1 MYTQCCINTGNRRIC
16 QYIQQRSGCEV
27 NRHLLNIR
35 ASEVMTILR
44 RLHSVSVSYPPDL
57 EQLINAFKLCATVR
71 LFLQV
76 NLAGWL
82 CHGISFFPLNIY
94 RIYDTCQLLIAAR
107 PLFHFQS
114 CTSCL
119 LLGSPSGSWCWNF
132 PWHWRHGSSRPCHPL
147 GQVLWNTISCFLM
160 IFYSLIFHR
169 FRLFTPFTALA
180 IAPVEAH
187 YSRELVTIPSS
198 IY

>member
-1 MYTQCCINTGNRRIC
+1 MFTQCCMNTGNRRIC

-27 NRHLLNIR
+27 NRHLLNIW

-82 CHGISFFPLNIY
+82 CQPSHQFFSTQHLENLWY
-94 RIYDTCQLLIAAR
+94 MLIVNWFAAS

-119 LLGSPSGSWCWNF
+119 LLGSPSWSWCWNF

-147 GQVLWNTISCFLM
+147 GQVLWIIIPFSKWFFLLWFC
-160 IFYSLIFHR
+160 ITDFVSSRRSLR
-169 FRLFTPFTALA
+169 WQLPL
-180 IAPVEAH
+180 
-187 YSRELVTIPSS
+187 
-198 IY
+198 